1 MITMPWSA
9 NIKPSTFG
17 PSQTSKAFARARLFF
32 LSLINLNVFKKYLS
46 SSEIKLFLFSR
57 ALWYSKGLIRLAHI
71 SSMDSDKACA
81 IDAPNGGEIIFLLA
95 KGIFSTLELGSSD
108 LKEKSCNHWNSQIY
122 QSFNISL
129 RVRIRF

>member
-9 NIKPSTFG
+9 RIKPSTFG

-46 SSEIKLFLFSR
+46 SSEIKLFLTLSW
-57 ALWYSKGLIRLAHI
+57 ALLYSKGQIRLAHI

-81 IDAPNGGEIIFLLA
+81 IDAPNGGGKYLSAGKKAFFQA
-95 KGIFSTLELGSSD
+95 LELGSS
-108 LKEKSCNHWNSQIY
+108 LA
-122 QSFNISL
+122 
-129 RVRIRF
+129 